1 MYQLT
6 GNDPEDV
13 DRLTL
18 VPFLPDGRCA
28 VVASGPNG
36 GPQLP
41 SGAVEPGEHWL
52 LDSCLR
58 IPLLQ
63 VGFRRQ
69 RVHPFAVDGAHVF
82 VWLDGDH
89 YSGPRPHTATP
100 PLAGWP
106 AEIAQLFDDV
116 GDPASA
122 RTVRD
127 AMTSYTKQNDASYYA
142 GNVRLLEPAYLR
154 ATTAQGGS
162 GFDGDAARWR
172 RRRPV
177 SSPTPA
183 AVG

>member
-28 VVASGPNG
+28 VVASRPNS

-41 SGAVEPGEHWL
+41 SGAVEPGEHRL

-69 RVHPFAVDGAHVF
+69 RVHPFVVDGAHVF

-100 PLAGWP
+100 PMAGWP

-154 ATTAQGGS
+154 ATTAHGGS